1 MNNYLLI
8 LVVALVSISCKT
20 RSISNS
26 DYGGNWGY
34 RGELSELEVLGVDV
48 NKKISEEDIKA
59 ALNTKTKMSLKRG
72 DRIVLVQSGAQFPD
86 GPVLEELKPYYSVI
100 PLSGVPVRDDRYRQR
115 EDEGIK
121 QPIDKSLRL
130 AAAKSGA
137 RTLIVYWGILETGR
151 EDHGTKTISWVPVI
165 GRIIPDEKQK
175 MRIRLKA
182 AVIDVAS
189 GAWEF
194 VIPEVY
200 NDARTSARVNRE
212 ESDQDQVTLLKAK
225 AYKALVSDL
234 LKRFN

>member
-1 MNNYLLI
+1 MYNYLII
-8 LVVALVSISCKT
+8 LVVTLVSISCKT

-34 RGELSELEVLGVDV
+34 RGELSELEVLGVDA
-48 NKKISEEDIKA
+48 NKQISEEDIKA
-59 ALNTKTKMSLKRG
+59 ALSTKTKVSLKRG

-86 GPVLEELKPYYSVI
+86 GLVLEELKPYYSVI
-100 PLSGVPVRDDRYRQR
+100 PLSGVPVRDDRYRRR
-115 EDEGIK
+115 EDEGAK

-151 EDHGTKTISWVPVI
+151 EDHDTKTISWVPVI

>member
-1 MNNYLLI
+1 MNNYLSI
-8 LVVALVSISCKT
+8 LFVAIISIGCQT

-26 DYGGNWGY
+26 DYGGTWGY
-34 RGELSELEVLGVDV
+34 RGELSELEVLGVNA

-59 ALNTKTKMSLKRG
+59 ALNTKTKVSLKRG

-100 PLSGVPVRDDRYRQR
+100 PLSGVPVRDDRYRR
-115 EDEGIK
+115 HEDAGAK
-121 QPIDKSLRL
+121 QPVDKSLRL

-212 ESDQDQVTLLKAK
+212 ESDQDQVALLKAK
-225 AYKALVSDL
+225 AYKALASDL
-234 LKRFN
+234 LNRFN